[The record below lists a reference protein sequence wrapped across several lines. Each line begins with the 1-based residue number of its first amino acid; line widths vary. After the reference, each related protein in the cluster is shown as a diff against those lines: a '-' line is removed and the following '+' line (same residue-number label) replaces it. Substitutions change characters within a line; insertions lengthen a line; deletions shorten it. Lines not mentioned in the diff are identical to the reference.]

1 MYMRQNDLST
11 FAAHMG
17 GISRILAISKEVS
30 QGLEAGKGP
39 EEGGN
44 VGDDGV
50 RGVDHGSEGAS
61 LSAQEERRGPYCLVL
76 VDEIAS
82 GTDPGEGEALAQAIL
97 ERLVSVS
104 ASPHA
109 CHTRVRLAVSTH
121 YPQVRHFAA
130 VDPCFL
136 LAAMA
141 SRDGTAEP
149 TYRLLLGAG
158 GTSRALAT
166 AARAGLALETLE
178 RAKLLLGSDAQSV
191 EDELQRLQN
200 AVGAVDAQLR
210 SFHALQSSVMQSER
224 RIAEMEARISEGAAR
239 ARQLALRRLK
249 TCLAEA
255 QSKVEDIY
263 VEAVRREES
272 LYFDMLQSHS
282 GWSTEDYSLSGGAEL
297 SAEETSGASKRRK
310 KKGGGGGT

>member
-1 MYMRQNDLST
+1 MRQKDLST
-11 FAAHMG
+11 FAAHIG

-30 QGLEAGKGP
+30 QGFEAGEGP
-39 EEGGN
+39 EEGRNIEG
-44 VGDDGV
+44 VGV
-50 RGVDHGSEGAS
+50 RGVDQGSEDVS
-61 LSAQEERRGPYCLVL
+61 LSAREERLGPYCLVL
-76 VDEIAS
+76 VDEICS
-82 GTDPGEGEALAQAIL
+82 GTDPAEGAALAQAIL
-97 ERLVSVS
+97 ERLVC

-141 SRDGTAEP
+141 SQDGTAVP

-158 GTSRALAT
+158 GTSQALAT

-178 RAKLLLGSDAQSV
+178 RAKLLLGADAQSV
-191 EDELQRLQN
+191 EDELQLLQN
-200 AVGAVDAQLR
+200 AVGAADAQLR

-239 ARQLALRRLK
+239 SRQLALHRLLA
-249 TCLAEA
+249 CLAEA
-255 QSKVEDIY
+255 QSTVEDIY

-272 LYFDMLQSHS
+272 LYFDMLQSDS

-310 KKGGGGGT
+310 KKGGR

>member
-1 MYMRQNDLST
+1 
-11 FAAHMG
+11 MG
-17 GISRILAISKEVS
+17 GISRILAIFKEVA
-30 QGLEAGKGP
+30 QGLDAGEGP
-39 EEGGN
+39 EEGGSIG
-44 VGDDGV
+44 GDGI
-50 RGVDHGSEGAS
+50 RGVDQGSAGAPG
-61 LSAQEERRGPYCLVL
+61 LARERNEERGERKRGREEGRGPYCLVL
-76 VDEIAS
+76 VDEICS
-82 GTDPGEGEALAQAIL
+82 GTDPGEGAALAQAIL
-97 ERLVSVS
+97 ERLVSASVA

-136 LAAMA
+136 LGAMG
-141 SRDGTAEP
+141 SQDGTAEP

-166 AARAGLALETLE
+166 AARAGLAVETLE

-191 EDELQRLQN
+191 EDELQLLQN
-200 AVGAVDAQLR
+200 AVAAADSQLR

-239 ARQLALRRLK
+239 ARHFALRRLK

-255 QSKVEDIY
+255 QSTVEDIY
-263 VEAVRREES
+263 GEAVRREES
-272 LYFDMLQSHS
+272 LYFDMLQGDSS
-282 GWSTEDYSLSGGAEL
+282 WSIQDYSLSGGAEI

-310 KKGGGGGT
+310 KKRGGGT